1 MKIKIGNRIISEN
14 SKPLIVAE
22 IGINHFGSL
31 KKAKRMVDQIKDAGA
46 EAAKV
51 QIHMP
56 DEEMSEEA
64 KSIKPG
70 NSNLSIYE
78 LIKKNSLNLEEEFK
92 LKKYIEKKGLIYLAT
107 PFSFKA
113 ARWLQKNK
121 VKVFKIGS
129 GECNNYPLIKLI
141 SSFKK
146 PMIVSTG
153 MNDIK
158 SKATLVAVPL
168 IIISKP
174 LVLRKSYKL
183 LIGLFYKKL
192 FYPN

>member
-64 KSIKPG
+64 KV
-70 NSNLSIYE
+70 
-78 LIKKNSLNLEEEFK
+78 LN
-92 LKKYIEKKGLIYLAT
+92 
-107 PFSFKA
+107 P
-113 ARWLQKNK
+113 
-121 VKVFKIGS
+121 
-129 GECNNYPLIKLI
+129 
-141 SSFKK
+141 
-146 PMIVSTG
+146 
-153 MNDIK
+153 
-158 SKATLVAVPL
+158 ATL
-168 IIISKP
+168 I
-174 LVLRKSYKL
+174 
-183 LIGLFYKKL
+183 
-192 FYPN
+192 